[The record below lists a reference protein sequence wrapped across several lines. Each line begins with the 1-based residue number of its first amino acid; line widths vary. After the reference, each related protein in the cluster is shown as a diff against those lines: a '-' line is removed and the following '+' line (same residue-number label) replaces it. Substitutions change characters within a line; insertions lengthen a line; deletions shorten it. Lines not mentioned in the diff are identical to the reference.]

1 MMMVL
6 LIKLG
11 AQVEYAMAC
20 ADSDKGG
27 QLVDRTRTQTPSCG
41 ELLAIAFAIGGLRIL
56 APLAVERWGAIA
68 FVLILVAMVA
78 ASFGLATTEWVRR
91 KVQDMWLLLMV
102 LFALI
107 TSEMVQVLGVPF
119 WRSWL
124 IGALIVLAVWL
135 VVSRGLPWW
144 DSRRSSRQ

>member
-1 MMMVL
+1 M
-6 LIKLG
+6 
-11 AQVEYAMAC
+11 
-20 ADSDKGG
+20 D
-27 QLVDRTRTQTPSCG
+27 DRTRALTPSCG
-41 ELLAIAFAIGGLRIL
+41 AMVAFGVGVVVLSALAS
-56 APLAVERWGAIA
+56 LAVGRWGVIA

-78 ASFGLATTEWVRR
+78 ASFGLAATKWVRR

-107 TSEMVQVLGVPF
+107 TSEMAQALGVSF

-124 IGALIVLAVWL
+124 LGALIVLAVWL

-144 DSRRSSRQ
+144 DSRRGDSRR

>member
-1 MMMVL
+1 MYGSRTF
-6 LIKLG
+6 LG
-11 AQVEYAMAC
+11 FALGFGILSGFAMIA
-20 ADSDKGG
+20 
-27 QLVDRTRTQTPSCG
+27 VDW
-41 ELLAIAFAIGGLRIL
+41 
-56 APLAVERWGAIA
+56 WGVIA

-78 ASFGLATTEWVRR
+78 ASFGMATTEWVRR

-107 TSEMVQVLGVPF
+107 TSEMAQALGVPF

-135 VVSRGLPWW
+135 AVSRGLPWW
-144 DSRRSSRQ
+144 QSRRGDGHR